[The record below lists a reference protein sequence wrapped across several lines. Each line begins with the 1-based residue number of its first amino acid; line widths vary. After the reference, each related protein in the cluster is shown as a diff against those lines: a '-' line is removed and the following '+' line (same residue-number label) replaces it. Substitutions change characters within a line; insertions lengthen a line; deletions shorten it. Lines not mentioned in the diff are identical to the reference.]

1 MEFIN
6 QNTELV
12 ITLLTMTLTWI
23 LGFISKRCPYVNNNL
38 IIIQNIVIG
47 LSVSIFY
54 FIITKDFNLAITLSG
69 LFAETGYNL
78 IHNIEK
84 LIKEGNNGKITYLNI
99 CPLVAEK
106 DLSKLILFLSVD
118 IKPLYTVITVT
129 ITDISKAIIIIE
141 LILAP
146 KKIIIIGP
154 KAILG
159 KLFKIVR

>member
-1 MEFIN
+1 MPF
-6 QNTELV
+6 
-12 ITLLTMTLTWI
+12 
-23 LGFISKRCPYVNNNL
+23 SSR
-38 IIIQNIVIG
+38 
-47 LSVSIFY
+47 
-54 FIITKDFNLAITLSG
+54 
-69 LFAETGYNL
+69 
-78 IHNIEK
+78 
-84 LIKEGNNGKITYLNI
+84 
-99 CPLVAEK
+99 K